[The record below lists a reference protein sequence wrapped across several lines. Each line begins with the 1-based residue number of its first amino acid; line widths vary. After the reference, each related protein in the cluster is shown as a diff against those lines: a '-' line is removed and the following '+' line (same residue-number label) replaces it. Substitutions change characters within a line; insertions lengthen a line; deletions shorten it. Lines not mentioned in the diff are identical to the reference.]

1 MNWQQMMAKA
11 RELIHQAKALMDEN
25 QGDAWTQEVQN
36 QIDALLEESDGWKAR
51 AEQAQRVES
60 GVTFFEQPAVPT
72 VPLGGDVP
80 PQTMGAGAETGDPQI
95 DAVTVNQEYKDA
107 FRAYMTGG
115 MRMLNGG
122 QIEAL
127 QRGYVES
134 DQKTLSGNTGVTG
147 GFLIPAD
154 FRAVMVEEIAAR
166 AFLRN
171 LVDVQPCSGDYLE
184 ITVVEAPSS
193 NAGIYANGIVWTWVN
208 SPTSEDTG
216 ETDPEFGLMRVP
228 VHDAVAKTRL
238 GVNMVNDAA
247 VNIEA
252 ALPRWYGE
260 SWALQ
265 EDYVILRGNGTGQP
279 LGILSDTD
287 ITGSHYVESTQSGGV
302 KSDDLISL
310 VYDLEAQYAAN
321 ARWVTSRANLK
332 TLRQFKDGEGRY
344 IWQPGLQAG
353 EPDTLLGYE
362 VAQSPWMPAISSGN
376 YSFIFG
382 DLKYFGLGEGQRVT
396 MTVLRE
402 KYIEEL
408 KIGYMAH
415 VRIGGQAKVARAFR
429 VLKIKA

>member
-1 MNWQQMMAKA
+1 
-11 RELIHQAKALMDEN
+11 
-25 QGDAWTQEVQN
+25 VQN

-80 PQTMGAGAETGDPQI
+80 PETMGAGTGNPEI
-95 DAVTVNQEYKDA
+95 DAITTNAEYKEA
-107 FRAYMTGG
+107 FDRYTRGG
-115 MRMLNGG
+115 IQRLNGR

-127 QRGYVES
+127 QRGYVEM
-134 DQKTLSGNTGVTG
+134 DEKTLSGNTGATG
-147 GFLIPAD
+147 GFLITPD
-154 FRAVMVEEIAAR
+154 FRAELVEERAAR

-171 LVDVQPCSGDYLE
+171 LVDVQSCSGDFRE
-184 ITVVEAPSS
+184 APVVNAPSS

-216 ETDPEFGLMRVP
+216 ETDPEIGLMRIP
-228 VHDAVAKTRL
+228 IHDAVAKTRL

-247 VNIEA
+247 VNIA
-252 ALPRWYGE
+252 SALPRWYGE

-287 ITGSHYVESTQSGGV
+287 ITGTHYVESTVSGSL

-332 TLRQFKDGEGRY
+332 TVRQFKDGEGRY

-353 EPDTLLGYE
+353 EPDTLMGYE
-362 VAQSPWMPAISSGN
+362 VAQSPWIPAISAGN

-382 DLKYFGLGEGQRVT
+382 DLKY
-396 MTVLRE
+396 
-402 KYIEEL
+402 YA
-408 KIGYMAH
+408 AH

>member
-60 GVTFFEQPAVPT
+60 GVTFFEQITTNA
-72 VPLGGDVP
+72 
-80 PQTMGAGAETGDPQI
+80 
-95 DAVTVNQEYKDA
+95 EYKEA
-107 FRAYMTGG
+107 FDRYTRGG
-115 MRMLNGG
+115 IQRLNGR

-127 QRGYVES
+127 QRGYVEM
-134 DQKTLSGNTGVTG
+134 DEKTLSGNTGATG
-147 GFLIPAD
+147 GFLITPD
-154 FRAVMVEEIAAR
+154 FRAELVEERAAR

-171 LVDVQPCSGDYLE
+171 LVDVQSCSGDFRE
-184 ITVVEAPSS
+184 APVVNAPSS

-216 ETDPEFGLMRVP
+216 ETDPEIGLMRIP
-228 VHDAVAKTRL
+228 IHDAVAKTRL

-247 VNIEA
+247 VNIA
-252 ALPRWYGE
+252 SALPRWYGE

-287 ITGSHYVESTQSGGV
+287 ITGTHYVESTVSGSL

-332 TLRQFKDGEGRY
+332 TVRQFKDGEGRY

-353 EPDTLLGYE
+353 EPDTLMGYE
-362 VAQSPWMPAISSGN
+362 VAQSPWIPAISAGN

-382 DLKYFGLGEGQRVT
+382 DLKYYAVGEGQRVT
-396 MTVLRE
+396 LSVLRE
-402 KYIEEL
+402 KYIEQL

>member
-1 MNWQQMMAKA
+1 MNWKQLMEKA
-11 RELIHQAKALMDEN
+11 RELLHQAKGLMDEN
-25 QGDAWTQEVQN
+25 QGDDFTQEREN
-36 QIDALLEESDGWKAR
+36 QIEALLNESDELKAR
-51 AEQAQRVES
+51 AERARRVDT
-60 GVTFFEQPAVPT
+60 GLAYFDQPAAEP
-72 VPLGGDVP
+72 PPMGGDVP
-80 PQTMGAGAETGDPQI
+80 PQTMGAPTGDPQT
-95 DAVTVNQEYKDA
+95 DAVTVNAEYKDA
-107 FRAYMTGG
+107 FRAYLGGG
-115 MRMLNGG
+115 MRMLDGR

-127 QRGYVES
+127 QRGYVEN

-154 FRAVMVEEIAAR
+154 FRAELIEEVAAR

-171 LVDVQPCSGDYLE
+171 LVDVRPCSGDYLE
-184 ITVVEAPSS
+184 MPVVEAPSS

-228 VHDAVAKTRL
+228 IHDAVAKTRL
-238 GVNMVNDAA
+238 SVNMVNDAA
-247 VNIEA
+247 LNIES

-265 EDYVILRGNGTGQP
+265 EDYMVLRGNGTGEP

-287 ITGSHYVESTQSGGV
+287 ITGTHYVESSESGDV
-302 KSDDLISL
+302 AADDLIDL

-332 TLRQFKDGEGRY
+332 SVRKMKDGEGNY
-344 IWQPGLQAG
+344 LWQPGLQAG
-353 EPDTLLGYE
+353 EPDTLCGYP
-362 VAQSPWMPAISSGN
+362 VAQSPWMPAIAAGA

-382 DLKYFGLGEGQRVT
+382 DLKYYGLGEGQRVT

-429 VLKIKA
+429 VMLIAT